1 MNDKDVIKT
10 ERVKEALEHREA
22 DMTLIDF
29 GAKRLTGI
37 RAIAYNNL
45 KDFLGIKSGEI
56 RVYDLFQQLAESEM
70 QIIRLFSGD
79 VIELKRLIPD

>member
-1 MNDKDVIKT
+1 MTKMSST
-10 ERVKEALEHREA
+10 QRVREALEEHREA
-22 DMTLIDF
+22 DMVPINF